1 MNTTLEV
8 ILSPAEFPV
17 LRQRDLSQTVCVV
30 FDILRATTTMITAL
44 ANGAEALIPVEE
56 ISEAVALRQLHPA
69 ILLAGERDGLR
80 IGANL
85 TGGINF
91 DLGNSPR
98 EHTPEKVQGKTIAI
112 TTTNGTRA
120 LRACAGAKTILI
132 GSFLNLRVISNRLK
146 AERPPHLLLVCSGTY
161 EQPALEDILA
171 AGALCERIWPDYAG
185 GQIADSAEMAR
196 RLYPLLQHNL
206 ADAMKHSRNGRRLL
220 SNPELRND
228 VWFCM
233 QRETIPFGA
242 ELFPDGSVRKSQ
254 RPPAKPAE
262 A

>member
-8 ILSPAEFPV
+8 ILTPAEFPV
-17 LRQRDLSQTVCVV
+17 IRQRDLSQTVCVV

-44 ANGAEALIPVEE
+44 ANGAEAIIPVEE
-56 ISEAVALRQLHPA
+56 ISEAVALRQRHPA
-69 ILLAGERDGLR
+69 LLLAGEREGLR
-80 IGANL
+80 IRADL
-85 TGGINF
+85 TGGIDF

-98 EHTPEKVQGKTIAI
+98 EYTSDKVLGKTIAI

-120 LRACAGAKTILI
+120 LRACAGAKTVLV
-132 GSFLNLRVISNRLK
+132 GSFLNLRVISNWLR
-146 AERPPHLLLVCSGTY
+146 AERPPHLLLVGSGTY

-171 AGALCERIWPDYAG
+171 AGALCEAIWSDYAG
-185 GQIADSAEMAR
+185 GQVADSAEMAR
-196 RLYPLLQHNL
+196 RLYPLMQHNL

-220 SNPELRND
+220 ANPELRND

-233 QRETIPFGA
+233 QRETISFAA
-242 ELFPDGSVRKSQ
+242 ELFPDGFVRKSR
-254 RPPAKPAE
+254 RPPAKPE